1 MRRLREY
8 DPEAESESDP
18 EAGPTFEP
26 PLLEGDD
33 PGGH

>member
-8 DPEAESESDP
+8 APTDDGDPEAEV
-18 EAGPTFEP
+18 AFEP

-33 PGGH
+33 PGDE